1 MQIQWYPG
9 HMTKA
14 RRMLQDN
21 LKLAD
26 VVITLLDARIPVSS
40 WNPDIDNMMQG
51 KQRIVILNKADLA
64 DPAITNQW
72 KKFYQAQGID
82 AISVTSVKKGEKK
95 LVMQA
100 IERAA
105 KKKVEAMRARGV
117 KKIVRV
123 MVVGIPNVG
132 KSTFINMVAGAT
144 YVKAEDRPGVT
155 RGRQWVR
162 IGPYLELMDTPGMLW
177 PKFEDPATGMH
188 LAFCGSVRDEIVD
201 TDQLCSLLLQKLA
214 EIAPDKLMARYKLE
228 YIEEDGFRVLESI
241 CKARGFIQKGGV
253 YDTDRAVRTVLDE
266 FRGGKIGQ
274 ISLESP
280 DMLGE

>member
-14 RRMLQDN
+14 RRMLQEN

-64 DPAITNQW
+64 DPAVTAKW

-105 KKKVEAMRARGV
+105 KKKVDAMRARGV

-132 KSTFINMVAGAT
+132 KSTFINMVAGAN

-177 PKFEDPATGMH
+177 PKFEDETTGMH

-214 EIAPDKLMARYKLE
+214 EIAPEKLMARYKLE
-228 YIEEDGFRVLESI
+228 YIEEDGFRVLEAI
-241 CKARGFIQKGGV
+241 CKSRGFIQKGGV

-274 ISLESP
+274 ISLEEP
-280 DMLGE
+280 EV

>member
-21 LKLAD
+21 LKVAD

-64 DPAITNQW
+64 DAAITAKW
-72 KKFYQAQGID
+72 KKYYQAQGIE
-82 AISVTSVKKGEKK
+82 AIAVTSVKKGEKK
-95 LVMQA
+95 QVMQA

-144 YVKAEDRPGVT
+144 SVKAEDRPGVT

-177 PKFEDPATGMH
+177 PKFDDEVTGMH

-228 YIEEDGFRVLESI
+228 YLEEDGFRVLEAI
-241 CKARGFIQKGGV
+241 CKSRGFIQKGGV

-280 DMLGE
+280 EE

>member
-21 LKLAD
+21 LKVAD

-64 DPAITNQW
+64 DAAITAKW
-72 KKFYQAQGID
+72 KKYYQAQGIE
-82 AISVTSVKKGEKK
+82 AIAVTSVKKGEKK
-95 LVMQA
+95 QVMQA

-144 YVKAEDRPGVT
+144 SVKAEDRPGVT

-177 PKFEDPATGMH
+177 PKFDDEVTGMH

-201 TDQLCSLLLQKLA
+201 TDQLCSLLLQKLS

-228 YIEEDGFRVLESI
+228 YLEEDGFRVLEAI
-241 CKARGFIQKGGV
+241 CKVRGFIQKGGV
-253 YDTDRAVRTVLDE
+253 YDTERAVRTVLDE

-280 DMLGE
+280 EE

>member
-21 LKLAD
+21 LKVAD

-64 DPAITNQW
+64 DAAITAKW
-72 KKFYQAQGID
+72 KKYYQAQGIE
-82 AISVTSVKKGEKK
+82 AIAVTSVKKGEKK
-95 LVMQA
+95 QVMQA

-123 MVVGIPNVG
+123 MVVDIPNVG

-144 YVKAEDRPGVT
+144 SVKAEDRPGVT

-162 IGPYLELMDTPGMLW
+162 IGPYLELMDTPGILW
-177 PKFEDPATGMH
+177 PKFDDEVTGMH

-201 TDQLCSLLLQKLA
+201 TDRLCSLLLQKLA
-214 EIAPDKLMARYKLE
+214 QIAPEKLMARYKLA
-228 YIEEDGFRVLESI
+228 YLEEDGFRVLEAI
-241 CKARGFIQKGGV
+241 CKSRGFIQKGGV

-280 DMLGE
+280 EE

>member
-21 LKLAD
+21 LKVAD

-64 DPAITNQW
+64 DAAITAKW
-72 KKFYQAQGID
+72 KKYYQAQGIE
-82 AISVTSVKKGEKK
+82 AIAVTSVKKGEKK
-95 LVMQA
+95 QVMQA

-144 YVKAEDRPGVT
+144 SVKAEDRPGVT

-177 PKFEDPATGMH
+177 PKFDDEVTGMH

-201 TDQLCSLLLQKLA
+201 TDRLCSLLLQKLA
-214 EIAPDKLMARYKLE
+214 QIAPEKLMARYKLAHL
-228 YIEEDGFRVLESI
+228 EEDGFRVLEAI

-280 DMLGE
+280 EE

>member
-21 LKLAD
+21 LKVAD

-64 DPAITNQW
+64 DAAITAKW
-72 KKFYQAQGID
+72 KKYYQAQGIE
-82 AISVTSVKKGEKK
+82 AIAVTSVKKGEKK
-95 LVMQA
+95 QVMQA

-144 YVKAEDRPGVT
+144 SVKAEDRPGVT

-177 PKFEDPATGMH
+177 PKFDDEVTGMH

-228 YIEEDGFRVLESI
+228 YLEEDGFRVLEAI
-241 CKARGFIQKGGV
+241 CKSK
-253 YDTDRAVRTVLDE
+253 RAVSTIQTAPCEPCWMNSAAARSDRFLWKAL
-266 FRGGKIGQ
+266 R
-274 ISLESP
+274 SNL
-280 DMLGE
+280 